1 MRSIVWYRAILK
13 NHTIFIFYI
22 MQNMNV
28 AVSSLKYG
36 YDYNEFTK
44 MFKGFHDID
53 NSFFPFGRRVEC
65 YMICKKWM
73 CGSQPF
79 LAEQE
84 AQLTRV
90 VANWSKQSAT
100 MFFSSVDLS
109 DGCDVGTTLFS
120 CKNSLLLSEQGW
132 IGNPLTTFDWS
143 GLRHPCI
150 GYIHEQ
156 QLDKTT
162 SVCLLI
168 LLPFFRYMNSS
179 GIMAIWQKSLRL
191 TSHPSCGRE
200 TSTCLPSMFT
210 ALCLLIFFQKG
221 HTFSIYF
228 DCFSS
233 INSILQ

>member
-13 NHTIFIFYI
+13 NHTTFIFYI

-28 AVSSLKYG
+28 AVSTLKYG

-44 MFKGFHDID
+44 VFNGFHDIE

-100 MFFSSVDLS
+100 IFFSSVDLS
-109 DGCDVGTTLFS
+109 NGCDVGTALFQLQKFS
-120 CKNSLLLSEQGW
+120 IIERARLNRKSIDDIDDGQVYATHVLVILMNNSRTRQLQFVFWSFYLFFGIWTALGSWQCDKKITDLL
-132 IGNPLTTFDWS
+132 P
-143 GLRHPCI
+143 
-150 GYIHEQ
+150 IHLVAEKLAHAHQ
-156 QLDKTT
+156 ACLPHF
-162 SVCLLI
+162 VCLSSFKKGI
-168 LLPFFRYMNSS
+168 HFRFT
-179 GIMAIWQKSLRL
+179 L
-191 TSHPSCGRE
+191 TVSVP
-200 TSTCLPSMFT
+200 
-210 ALCLLIFFQKG
+210 
-221 HTFSIYF
+221 
-228 DCFSS
+228 
-233 INSILQ
+233 

>member
-13 NHTIFIFYI
+13 NHTIFMFYI

-44 MFKGFHDID
+44 IFKGFHDID

-109 DGCDVGTTLFS
+109 DGCDVGTTLF
-120 CKNSLLLSEQGW
+120 
-132 IGNPLTTFDWS
+132 
-143 GLRHPCI
+143 
-150 GYIHEQ
+150 
-156 QLDKTT
+156 QL
-162 SVCLLI
+162 
-168 LLPFFRYMNSS
+168 
-179 GIMAIWQKSLRL
+179 QK
-191 TSHPSCGRE
+191 
-200 TSTCLPSMFT
+200 
-210 ALCLLIFFQKG
+210 
-221 HTFSIYF
+221 FSIIERARLNRKSIDDIWLVRSTPPMYWLYSWTTVGQDNFSLSFDPFTFFSVYEQLCDHGNLTKKSQTYF
-228 DCFSS
+228 P
-233 INSILQ
+233 SILWQRN